1 MYQSILKNVKGVELN
16 VKTAPFP
23 IFFVFSSRVA
33 SGQAIDFAVITA
45 IALALIPCVIVS
57 FIIKE
62 REQQLKHMQ
71 VISGVSLPAYWMSNL
86 ISDIVKTYIPIFV
99 IMLLTVIFDLQYD
112 GVWQLLILYPIAIV
126 PFTYLTSFLFTGD
139 TVA

>member
-1 MYQSILKNVKGVELN
+1 M
-16 VKTAPFP
+16 
-23 IFFVFSSRVA
+23 
-33 SGQAIDFAVITA
+33 
-45 IALALIPCVIVS
+45 
-57 FIIKE
+57 
-62 REQQLKHMQ
+62 KHMQ

-86 ISDIVKTYIPIFV
+86 IADIVKTYIPIFV